1 MSSYALTGEQS
12 EITPCTYGRLKR
24 MGNYKTVDSKTLSQL
39 LKRGGRLQQVLN
51 TGLRVVLVL
60 TRMFDFLFFSLSVYD
75 ISQITV
81 DVETSFS
88 DCYYIFGA
96 SNCPFLSTIS
106 ITY

>member
-1 MSSYALTGEQS
+1 
-12 EITPCTYGRLKR
+12 
-24 MGNYKTVDSKTLSQL
+24 MGNYKTVDRKTLSRL
-39 LKRGGRLQQVLN
+39 LKRAGRLQQVLN
-51 TGLRVVLVL
+51 TGLRVVLIL
-60 TRMFDFLFFSLSVYD
+60 TRMFDFLFFFLSVHD